1 MAASELGLAM
11 TGEWIFDAELW
22 SSCVAV
28 SETVWR
34 EGAELWS
41 SCSMTASE
49 TGWREWIFDA
59 EFWSSCVAVSETSWR
74 EGAELWSS
82 CSMTA
87 SETGW
92 RGGIFGDEF
101 WSSCSMAASE
111 IVVEGFC
118 VEESDSGY
126 SPIEESESGYSPG
139 TMDASETGW
148 AKIGDEDIGFGVG
161 VPAIDHSAARGCMEI
176 GGLCSCCKCRGTYR
190 CAAEANVLADVSW
203 LGVFWFMRRYGKKLK
218 REAAGGG
225 ILDVAGERFGLSS
238 LSRWYD
244 EKLKIDVG
252 TLGMVAVLVL
262 VRLSCTLNLLLFYC
276 ILNFT

>member
-11 TGEWIFDAELW
+11 TGEWIFDAEFW

-34 EGAELWS
+34 EGILVAELWS

-49 TGWREWIFDA
+49 TGWRD
-59 EFWSSCVAVSETSWR
+59 
-74 EGAELWSS
+74 
-82 CSMTA
+82 
-87 SETGW
+87 
-92 RGGIFGDEF
+92 GIFGDEF

-111 IVVEGFC
+111 IVWTKTGVEGFC
-118 VEESDSGY
+118 VEESESGY

-203 LGVFWFMRRYGKKLK
+203 LGVSWFMRRYGKKLK